1 MDIQRSCREA
11 KIIMYKIFFSRL
23 TLALLMS
30 LLFCRLNAQNGNW
43 SSVKIMFYNVENLFD
58 IYDDTLKD
66 DNDFLPGGVMHWNF
80 YRYDKKINGLYK
92 TIVAAGEFSPPPI
105 ISFCEVESRKVL
117 EDLVNK
123 TYLSKYGYD
132 IVHEDSPDRRGIDVC
147 MIYRSDLV
155 KIIDYKYWI
164 PKVIMEK
171 NFSSRSILYVK
182 IEIDNDTLNLFFNH
196 WPSRRGGVLSG
207 EKLRILIAST
217 IRNKVDS
224 LIQSNNADDKII
236 IMGDFNCTP
245 DSREI
250 RALLASDEKDNIL
263 MNISGNL
270 AEEGNGTYRYRGNWE
285 MIDQVIVSKGLL
297 ADSKGLY
304 TDKESL
310 TIFRPDFLLVRDQKY
325 PGFTPFST
333 YRGYR
338 YQGGFSDHLP
348 ILLTL
353 KIRAPDQWE

>member
-1 MDIQRSCREA
+1 MF
-11 KIIMYKIFFSRL
+11 KIYISRL
-23 TLALLMS
+23 TIALLIS
-30 LLFCRLNAQNGNW
+30 ILFSRLNAQNSKL

-66 DNDFLPGGVMHWNF
+66 DDDFLPWGLMHWNLT
-80 YRYDKKINGLYK
+80 RYNKKINGLYK
-92 TIVAAGEFSPPPI
+92 TIVAAGDWSPLPVV
-105 ISFCEVESRKVL
+105 SLCEVENRKVL
-117 EDLVNK
+117 EDLVNN

-132 IVHEDSPDRRGIDVC
+132 ILHEDSPDRRGIDVC

-164 PKVIMEK
+164 PKGIVKE

-182 IEIDNDTLNLFFNH
+182 LEIDNDTLHLFVNH

-207 EKLRILIAST
+207 EELRILIASA
-217 IRNKVDS
+217 IREKADS
-224 LIQSNNADDKII
+224 LIQCKNAGDKII

-245 DSREI
+245 YDREMKT
-250 RALLASDEKDNIL
+250 LLASDEKDNSLINL
-263 MNISGNL
+263 SGNL
-270 AEEGNGTYRYRGNWE
+270 AKEGIGTYRFRGTWE
-285 MIDQVIVSKGLL
+285 MIDQVIVSESLL
-297 ADSKGLY
+297 SCSRGLY
-304 TDKESL
+304 TDTEFL

-325 PGFTPFST
+325 PGFTPLST

-348 ILLTL
+348 VLLTL
-353 KIRAPDQWE
+353 KLRSPDQQE